1 MGTGWRT
8 WRWWVVSWV
17 DTQTIYVIKL
27 YRKNTQTNKI
37 IVQLLSHVPIFATPW
52 TTACQA
58 PQFFTISQSFLD
70 SCPLSWWFYLTISSS
85 ATPFSFCLQSF
96 PASRSFLMSRLFAS
110 GGQSIEASASATVFP
125 INIQGWFPNGYK
137 LNWENLNKV
146 SELLWFQYP
155 GWDIAH
161 GFRRCHQ

>member
-52 TTACQA
+52 TTARQA

-96 PASRSFLMSRLFAS
+96 PASGSFVMSQLFAS
-110 GGQSIEASASATVFP
+110 PRLLELQQYEFIFNP
-125 INIQGWFPNGYK
+125 NDIQGWFPVDS
-137 LNWENLNKV
+137 LV
-146 SELLWFQYP
+146 SLHLFLISLQLLSDLFKTCLQ
-155 GWDIAH
+155 
-161 GFRRCHQ
+161 

>member
-96 PASRSFLMSRLFAS
+96 PASRSFLMSWLFAS
-110 GGQSIEASASATVFP
+110 GGQRIEVSASLSNELSGLISFRIDWFDFHAVQGTLQSLLNSTVQ
-125 INIQGWFPNGYK
+125 N
-137 LNWENLNKV
+137 
-146 SELLWFQYP
+146 
-155 GWDIAH
+155 
-161 GFRRCHQ
+161 HQFFSASL